1 MERTVKSK
9 MNRYTVFDILLIVV
23 FVILSLVFL
32 YPIWYCLITSLTSG
46 VTLRHELPLFL
57 PKDISFNGY
66 IEVFHGKDILLFYR
80 NSVFYA
86 VVGTVI
92 SLTLTA
98 MMAFP
103 FTIDDFRGKKFF
115 NLIMVIT
122 MFFGGGLLPYYF
134 LITGLGWR
142 NTVWVMLI
150 PGAVSAYN
158 VIIFRTFFNNIPSSL
173 REAAYIDG
181 AGHYRVLAQIFL
193 PVSLPLLATFA
204 LFGMVEKWNDWFTPS
219 LFLSKEAL
227 KPIQLYLRECLI
239 KSEHV
244 MSQFSTAR
252 LTRSNVVELN
262 IKCAIVIIT
271 IAPILCVYPFLQK
284 YFAGGMMVGSVKA

>member
-1 MERTVKSK
+1 MEKVRKSR
-9 MNRYTVFDILLIVV
+9 MDRYTAVDFALIIF
-23 FVILSLVFL
+23 FVLLSLMFL

-46 VTLRHELPLFL
+46 STLRTELPLLL
-57 PKDISFNGY
+57 PKNFTFNGY
-66 IEVFHGKDILLFYR
+66 IEVFHGKNILLFYR

-86 VVGTVI
+86 VAGTVI
-92 SLTLTA
+92 SLALTA

-103 FTIDDFRGKKFF
+103 FTVDDFRGKKFF
-115 NLIMVIT
+115 NLFMVIT
-122 MFFGGGLLPYYF
+122 MFISGGLLPYYF

-142 NTVWVMLI
+142 NTAWVMLI

-181 AGHYRVLAQIFL
+181 AGHYRVLAQIIL

-204 LFGMVEKWNDWFTPS
+204 LFGMVEKWNDWFTPN
-219 LFLSKEAL
+219 LFLTKEAF

-239 KSEHV
+239 KSEHI

-284 YFAGGMMVGSVKA
+284 YFAGGMLVGSIKA